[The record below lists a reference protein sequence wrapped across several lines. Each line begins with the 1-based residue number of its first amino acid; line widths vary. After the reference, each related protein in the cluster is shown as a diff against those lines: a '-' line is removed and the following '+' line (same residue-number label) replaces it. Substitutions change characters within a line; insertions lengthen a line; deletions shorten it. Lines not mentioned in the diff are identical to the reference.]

1 MKNLET
7 LLKDY
12 ADHVAERA
20 TKGIPPLPLNAEQ
33 TNCITKLLEQDS
45 TYDSSY
51 LLDLLINRVPP
62 GVDEAAYVKASWLTA
77 IVNSEKYCK
86 SINPEKAIEILGTM
100 IGGYNVNSLVEILKG
115 EDSLFAK
122 KAAEVLKN
130 IILVYDS
137 ANEIYELSQ
146 NNIYAKEVVN
156 SWSNAEWFKNKKV
169 LEKEIT
175 CLVFKV
181 DGETN
186 TDDLSPAIHA
196 TTRPDIPMHALAM
209 LEFKKPDGLKILDD
223 LKKQDLPIAYVGDVV
238 GTGSSRKSAINSLIW
253 HIGQDI
259 PFVPNK
265 KTGGIIIGSKI
276 APIFFNTAQDSGALP
291 IEADVSHMKTGDV
304 IKIYPYEGIIK
315 KIEKDSNTENLISKF
330 DLYPS
335 TLTDEI
341 QAGGRINLMIGRS
354 LTDKIRNKLNY
365 QPSEI
370 FTRPQN
376 PTESTAG
383 FTQAQKIVG
392 KACGLD
398 GVRPGM
404 TCEPI
409 MTTVGSQ
416 DTTGP
421 MTRDEL
427 TELACLGFTAD
438 LVMQRFCHTAAY
450 PKPVDLGTHKE
461 LPDFISQRGGVAL
474 KPGDGIIHSWL
485 NRMLLPDTVGTGG
498 DSHTRFPLGISF
510 PGGSGIV
517 AFAAAI
523 GSMPLN
529 MPESVLVKFK
539 GELLRGI
546 TLRDLV
552 NAIPLFAIKKGL

>member
-12 ADHVAERA
+12 AVHVAERA
-20 TKGIPPLPLNAEQ
+20 AKGIPPLPLNAEQ

-115 EDSLFAK
+115 KNSLLAK

-137 ANEIYELSQ
+137 ANEIFELSQ

-156 SWSNAEWFKNKKV
+156 SWANAEWFTNKKV

-186 TDDLSPAIHA
+186 TDDLSPAVHA

-209 LEFKKPDGLKILDD
+209 LEFKKPDGLKILDN
-223 LKKQDLPIAYVGDVV
+223 LKKQNLPIAYVGDVV

-253 HIGQDI
+253 HIGEDI
-259 PFVPNK
+259 AFVPNK

-304 IKIYPYEGIIK
+304 IKIYPYKGIIK
-315 KIEKDSNTENLISKF
+315 KIEKDSNSEKIISKF

-354 LTDKIRNKLNY
+354 LTDKIRNKLDY
-365 QPSEI
+365 QSSEI

-376 PTESTAG
+376 PTESSAG

-427 TELACLGFTAD
+427 KELACLGFTAD
-438 LVMQRFCHTAAY
+438 LVMQSFCHTAAY
-450 PKPVDLGTHKE
+450 PKPVDLVTHKE

-539 GELLRGI
+539 GELL
-546 TLRDLV
+546 
-552 NAIPLFAIKKGL
+552 PLSLIHI